1 MHIVLS
7 PLIFITVYI
16 GYVVSGSRFY
26 IKIGLI
32 IIVLWLVNFG
42 LPFVGSFFSEVY
54 IIQFIRVILL
64 ILIVIYMV
72 VRYVSMKSLN
82 IDRKRVLYLPWFV
95 LYLLVV

>member
-26 IKIGLI
+26 LKMGLI

-54 IIQFIRVILL
+54 MIQFVGVILL
-64 ILIVIYMV
+64 ILIVIYIV
-72 VRYVSMKSLN
+72 VRYASIKSLN
-82 IDRKRVLYLPWFV
+82 IDGKGMLYLP
-95 LYLLVV
+95 